1 MSNQQESKILKNAT
15 DVTNVA
21 KTETTPE
28 NTADVDVQ
36 KKFKEE
42 TKNTFSE
49 LKTANEKLG
58 QQISDLTQ
66 QMRLMGESSPKVNP
80 EKNLAEEV
88 WWRIRQFQAAKRGIK
103 LTKK

>member
-1 MSNQQESKILKNAT
+1 MSNQSESKIPKNVT
-15 DVTNVA
+15 DVIDA
-21 KTETTPE
+21 ASMETTPE
-28 NTADVDVQ
+28 NTVDVDVQ

-66 QMRLMGESSPKVNP
+66 QMRLMGENSPKVTP
-80 EKNLAEEV
+80 EKNLADEV
-88 WWRIRQFQAAKRGIK
+88 WWRIRKFQAAKKGIK
-103 LTKK
+103 LTEK

>member
-1 MSNQQESKILKNAT
+1 MSNKKVSETSQNAM
-15 DVTNVA
+15 DVISAA

-28 NTADVDVQ
+28 NTVDVDVQ

-66 QMRLMGESSPKVNP
+66 QMRLMGENSPKVTP
-80 EKNLAEEV
+80 EKNLADEV
-88 WWRIRQFQAAKRGIK
+88 WWRIRKFQAAKKGIK
-103 LTKK
+103 LTEK